1 VIDSLPKFAASL
13 FLHPHDEVIQ
23 IDVLR
28 GTEERK
34 LSIPAMEG
42 QGSAKSLADLIDPQS
57 SLIAALGG
65 FVLDLNKSVMNTLA
79 NLRSSSGL
87 VVAGTVDY
95 TPAIDA
101 DLAVG
106 DVIRS
111 INGVPLTATS
121 QLRSELERLN
131 AGEPVV
137 LEIERE
143 GAYQF
148 VSFEME

>member
-1 VIDSLPKFAASL
+1 
-13 FLHPHDEVIQ
+13 
-23 IDVLR
+23 
-28 GTEERK
+28 
-34 LSIPAMEG
+34 M
-42 QGSAKSLADLIDPQS
+42 
-57 SLIAALGG
+57 
-65 FVLDLNKSVMNTLA
+65 SVMNTLA
-79 NLRSSSGL
+79 NLRSFSGL